1 MDWICKGQW
10 SKAQVAEVS
19 REAGVLPGKE
29 ITLLGFDIV
38 FVFCL
43 ILSVG
48 QKLLQILGLDES
60 SSLFPMYRLL
70 QNSNGVKI
78 YRIALDIGVR
88 IAFLGISGYQD
99 QDTLGASIGMSG
111 FLSGMKLWGIIF
123 LSSEQSDNISH
134 LIRRRTHI

>member
-1 MDWICKGQW
+1 MLAESYYKYQIWM
-10 SKAQVAEVS
+10 QVQACFQSSDFRKTRLVS
-19 REAGVLPGKE
+19 G
-29 ITLLGFDIV
+29 
-38 FVFCL
+38 
-43 ILSVG
+43 
-48 QKLLQILGLDES
+48 
-60 SSLFPMYRLL
+60 
-70 QNSNGVKI
+70 